1 MIPPTKD
8 PVPRQAAEAFM
19 RLVDLMAFLKS
30 PEGCEWDQ
38 AQTLDSLRPYLL
50 EETYEVLDAMEALK
64 PGDPE
69 SAAIHQK
76 ELGDLMLQIV
86 FQSEIQRKAGHFHI
100 GEVCQ
105 SIVDKL
111 VRRHPHLFDEDFKR
125 SGQEKPHWEDIKK
138 AERKE
143 AGESRPGALDGVPN
157 HLPALLRAYRMG
169 EKAHRIGFDWPDTR
183 GVLAKIR
190 EEIDELEKAIEEGDA
205 KESEKELGD
214 LLYALVNL
222 SRHLKVDPEAA
233 LRGTM
238 ARFKKRFAWV
248 EESLYAEGK
257 EASEVSL
264 DDLEE
269 RWSQAKKALKT

>member
-1 MIPPTKD
+1 MIPKTQN
-8 PVPRQAAEAFM
+8 PVPRQAAESFM

-30 PEGCEWDQ
+30 PDGCEWDQ
-38 AQTLDSLRPYLL
+38 AQTLTSLRPYLL
-50 EETYEVLDAMEALK
+50 EETYEVLEALDSLT
-64 PGDPE
+64 PGDAT
-69 SAAIHQK
+69 SAALHCK
-76 ELGDLMLQIV
+76 ELGDLMLQII
-86 FQSEIQRKAGHFHI
+86 FQSEIQREAGHFHI
-100 GEVCQ
+100 GDVCQ
-105 SIVDKL
+105 AIVDKL
-111 VRRHPHLFDEDFKR
+111 VRRHPHLFDEAFKK

-143 AGESRPGALDGVPN
+143 AGERRPGALDGVPKN
-157 HLPALLRAYRMG
+157 LPALLRAYRMG

-190 EEIDELEKAIEEGDA
+190 EEIDELETAISDGDA
-205 KESEKELGD
+205 GEAEKELGD

-238 ARFKKRFAWV
+238 TRFKERFSWV
-248 EESLYAEGK
+248 EQSLFDDGK

-264 DDLEE
+264 DELEARWE
-269 RWSQAKKALKT
+269 RAKSALSS